1 MEDICIVGGGAAGM
15 TMAIVAKRENP
26 ACRIVLVEK
35 NEKPVCV

>member
-26 ACRIVLVEK
+26 SCRIVLV
-35 NEKPVCV
+35 